1 MAKNKSEPEKTEA
14 LESQKLEVEEGPVQ
28 PEPESVEPEPPSP
41 EAKQPS
47 GKLAWLYRAK
57 NWYLAHK
64 KLAIPLTV
72 IAVLL
77 LILAIPWTRYQSLG
91 LVMKKAYLIQ
101 IIDSVTKDPVSGA
114 LVSYG
119 SISAQTDGSGI
130 AKLNSVKV
138 GSHSFSA
145 TKKYYKDGSL
155 AEVVPIL
162 SQKDI
167 PQLELVATGRQVKV
181 AVVNTINKKVV
192 GDVKIKVADVSA
204 QTDSKG
210 SAALVLPPGVAEQKA
225 ELSLDGYV
233 TTSVVI
239 KVSDSKIEENKFN
252 LTPAGKIYFLSKR
265 TGKID
270 VMKSNLDG
278 TDQSVVLAGTGKE
291 DEGDTILLASRDW
304 KYLALKS
311 KRDGDKAKLFWIDT
325 SVDKLNT
332 LDEGDAE
339 FTVIGWAGNSFIY
352 KVYRN
357 SVANWQPNREAL
369 KSFNAT
375 NTKLAILNQTGGVGT
390 DGSNYAYEYY
400 DSSQYIIDDNLVF
413 TKNWSRYYYSD
424 PVLIGGKQVGIYSI
438 NANGSN
444 FKILKAFT
452 YNSPGY
458 ISLSSVLYEPK
469 EIYYSVYQDGSTKYY
484 KYENGSV
491 SEDAGIK
498 EAYEKFVSSSYP
510 TYLLSPSGKQTFWSE
525 PRDGKSSLL
534 VADADGKNEKET
546 AKLPDE
552 FQNYGYYTDEY
563 LLVSKKS
570 SELYVMPSTGVKSEA
585 ELIKLT
591 DYHRPDY
598 RFYGYGGGYG
608 GL

>member
-14 LESQKLEVEEGPVQ
+14 LESQKPEAEEEPVQ
-28 PEPESVEPEPPSP
+28 PKPESAEPEPPSH

-57 NWYLAHK
+57 NWYLGHK
-64 KLAIPLTV
+64 KLVIPLTV

-77 LILAIPWTRYQSLG
+77 LILAIPWTRYQSLS
-91 LVMKKAYLIQ
+91 LVMKKAYSIQ

-114 LVSYG
+114 FVSYG
-119 SISAQTDGSGI
+119 SISTQTDGSGV
-130 AKLNSVKV
+130 AKLNGVKV

-278 TDQSVVLAGTGKE
+278 TDQTVVLVATGGE
-291 DEGDTILLASRDW
+291 DESDTILLASRDW
-304 KYLALKS
+304 KFLVLKS
-311 KRDGDKAKLFWIDT
+311 KRDGGKNAKLFWIDT
-325 SVDKLNT
+325 ATDKVNT

-339 FTVIGWAGNSFIY
+339 FTVIGWSENTF
-352 KVYRN
+352 VYEVSRN
-357 SVANWQPNREAL
+357 SVAEWQPNKVAL
-369 KSFNAT
+369 KSFDAKT
-375 NTKLAILNQTGGVGT
+375 AKLTILNQTG
-390 DGSNYAYEYY
+390 D
-400 DSSQYIIDDNLVF
+400 
-413 TKNWSRYYYSD
+413 R
-424 PVLIGGKQVGIYSI
+424 
-438 NANGSN
+438 
-444 FKILKAFT
+444 
-452 YNSPGY
+452 
-458 ISLSSVLYEPK
+458 
-469 EIYYSVYQDGSTKYY
+469 
-484 KYENGSV
+484 
-491 SEDAGIK
+491 
-498 EAYEKFVSSSYP
+498 
-510 TYLLSPSGKQTFWSE
+510 
-525 PRDGKSSLL
+525 
-534 VADADGKNEKET
+534 
-546 AKLPDE
+546 
-552 FQNYGYYTDEY
+552 
-563 LLVSKKS
+563 
-570 SELYVMPSTGVKSEA
+570 
-585 ELIKLT
+585 
-591 DYHRPDY
+591 
-598 RFYGYGGGYG
+598 
-608 GL
+608 